1 MADAPESRAQ
11 QMARQRAYGQ
21 DFLRLYRRAGSLKRW
36 RAQFP
41 PTEAEKELGK
51 LRLAEW
57 QRRHPLEHLVVQQ
70 PFEYYQALLVRQM
83 LGASAHRRA
92 WLSERALLAEAAQ
105 LRLLA
110 LPVYCN
116 MARALQTNAFITT
129 ARLMNHGETMRMK
142 CNGNKEYAR
151 GKCPGARAC
160 ARVRAR
166 ACTH

>member
-57 QRRHPLEHLVVQQ
+57 QRRPGSIFPQEPQ
-70 PFEYYQALLVRQM
+70 PDCGYWVGKTVATRNGGTEDVGIKCQGDDYIFTRPKEEVAQ
-83 LGASAHRRA
+83 
-92 WLSERALLAEAAQ
+92 WLIL
-105 LRLLA
+105 
-110 LPVYCN
+110 
-116 MARALQTNAFITT
+116 
-129 ARLMNHGETMRMK
+129 
-142 CNGNKEYAR
+142 
-151 GKCPGARAC
+151 
-160 ARVRAR
+160 
-166 ACTH
+166 